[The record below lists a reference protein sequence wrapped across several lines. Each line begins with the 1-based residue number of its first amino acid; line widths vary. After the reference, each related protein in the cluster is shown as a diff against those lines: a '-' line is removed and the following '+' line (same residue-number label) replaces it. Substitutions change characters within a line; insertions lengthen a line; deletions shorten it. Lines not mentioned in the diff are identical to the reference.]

1 MCEDGVFDGFTDAIK
16 KELKQILYPA
26 NDDQKDQE
34 SDDLPSC
41 PKRHFTENDV
51 PQFSKDKHR
60 LKPFDELESQLVITE
75 EDENEVDSVSMA
87 SLSDDNL
94 SGEAKINLKVEEDGG
109 DEKGFIRLTG
119 DIFSPWK

>member
-1 MCEDGVFDGFTDAIK
+1 M
-16 KELKQILYPA
+16 
-26 NDDQKDQE
+26 
-34 SDDLPSC
+34 
-41 PKRHFTENDV
+41 

-94 SGEAKINLKVEEDGG
+94 SGEAKTNLKVDEDGG

>member
-1 MCEDGVFDGFTDAIK
+1 M
-16 KELKQILYPA
+16 
-26 NDDQKDQE
+26 
-34 SDDLPSC
+34 
-41 PKRHFTENDV
+41 